1 MRQMVWIGAASVVL
15 LLATP
20 IGATSCKQ
28 WNRLDSG
35 AKTDTVTGMIQSVIY
50 GNAAQRY
57 SIPKPQIERCVM
69 GKLDAITLDID
80 DACSD
85 SRTADKQAPRRTI
98 DTHIRSC
105 VSNRPR

>member
-1 MRQMVWIGAASVVL
+1 MLWIGAASAVL

-35 AKTDTVTGMIQSVIY
+35 GKTDTATGMIQSAIY

-57 SIPKPQIERCVM
+57 SIPKPEIERCAM
-69 GKLDAITLDID
+69 GKLEAITLEID
-80 DACSD
+80 DVCSD
-85 SRTADKQAPRRTI
+85 ARTADKQAPRRTI
-98 DTHIRSC
+98 LSHIRGC
-105 VSNRPR
+105 VGERPR